1 MNADSFLRTMEL
13 NFKESRL
20 ILVER
25 VISSFLEGVANDPKL
40 YEILVE
46 SNRGFDYQCELQ
58 KAIVRERYSAR
69 FSLPQNRH
77 VLVALVTG
85 ILYEFDKKTRSL
97 VDFVTKYYPSDG
109 SHQSYLKFLDGVIFP
124 YIKAF
129 RELLNPV
136 APEPERQ
143 EANSQPLPDQA
154 KEDAEQWAKCL
165 LKKVIA
171 DNEPDESDRNEMT
184 TMIHGFLYVLDTHNP
199 LLIKIVWIG
208 LKNTFGNYQ
217 QGFTELK
224 ALEAVLLDYGVLS

>member
-1 MNADSFLRTMEL
+1 MNAESFLRTMEL

-25 VISSFLEGVANDPKL
+25 VIASFLEGVANTPRL
-40 YEILVE
+40 YEIVVA
-46 SNRGFDYQCELQ
+46 SNHKFDYQSELQ
-58 KAIVRERYSAR
+58 KAVVHEHYADR

-77 VLVALVTG
+77 VVVALVTG
-85 ILYEFDKKTRSL
+85 LLYEFDRKTRSL
-97 VDFVTKYYPSDG
+97 VDFVTRFYPADG
-109 SHQSYLKFLDGVIFP
+109 SHQSYLKFLDGVICP
-124 YIKAF
+124 YIRAF

-136 APEPERQ
+136 APEPEVP
-143 EANSQPLPDQA
+143 EADSKHLPDQA

-171 DNEPDESDRNEMT
+171 DNEPDESDRNEMI
-184 TMIHGFLYVLDTHNP
+184 TMINGFLYVLDTHNP

-208 LKNTFGNYQ
+208 LKNTFGNYP

-224 ALEAVLLDYGVLS
+224 ALEAVLLDYGVLG